1 MKFDMHCHIKG
12 GSIDSRVTLER
23 YIELLQAHEF
33 DGMMIT
39 DHDSYRACR
48 YWDKI
53 RHRPEYQ
60 DFVVI
65 KGVEYDTRDAG
76 HFLVI
81 MPDGILLPVL
91 TIRGMPLKKLI
102 RIVHHYGGL
111 LGPAHPY
118 GVRSS
123 SAMLFKTLA
132 KTPRLIREFDFI
144 ETFNTCE
151 SPLSNVLAHKMAGKY
166 GKIGTGGTDAH
177 AEEYIGMGYTEID
190 ARIRCNNDMIRAI
203 RERRIVD
210 AGGIEREATV
220 KSKLKDSFL
229 GIAGFHIY
237 NKGLNRILTPYRTLR
252 IKMLQ
257 RKEHQ
262 KQSR

>member
-1 MKFDMHCHIKG
+1 MLNMLFPPVFFLHRVSNYTTFEQDWLQWFLPFDDSGSNIKLLSRQKARHMMKFDMHCHIKG

-102 RIVHHYGGL
+102 RI
-111 LGPAHPY
+111 
-118 GVRSS
+118 
-123 SAMLFKTLA
+123 
-132 KTPRLIREFDFI
+132 
-144 ETFNTCE
+144 
-151 SPLSNVLAHKMAGKY
+151 
-166 GKIGTGGTDAH
+166 
-177 AEEYIGMGYTEID
+177 
-190 ARIRCNNDMIRAI
+190 
-203 RERRIVD
+203 RRPD
-210 AGGIEREATV
+210 R
-220 KSKLKDSFL
+220 KSVV
-229 GIAGFHIY
+229 
-237 NKGLNRILTPYRTLR
+237 
-252 IKMLQ
+252 
-257 RKEHQ
+257 
-262 KQSR
+262 

>member
-1 MKFDMHCHIKG
+1 MKFDLHCHIKG
-12 GSIDSRVTLER
+12 GSIDSRVSLEK
-23 YIELLQAHEF
+23 YIELLKEHGF

-39 DHDSYRACR
+39 DHDTYRACK
-48 YWDKI
+48 YWDRIKDQ
-53 RHRPEYQ
+53 PEFK
-60 DFVVI
+60 DFTVI

-81 MPDGILLPVL
+81 MPDGLLLPVL
-91 TIRGMPLKKLI
+91 TIRGMKLKRLI

-123 SAMLFKTLA
+123 SAMLFKRLA
-132 KTPRLIREFDFI
+132 KEPSMIRDFDFI

-166 GKIGTGGTDAH
+166 SKIGLGGTDSH
-177 AEEYIGMGYTEID
+177 VEEYIGMGYTEID
-190 ARIRCNNDMIRAI
+190 DHIRCNNDMIRAI

-220 KSKLKDSFL
+220 KSRMKESHFGVL
-229 GIAGFHIY
+229 GFHIY
-237 NKGLNRILTPYRTLR
+237 NKGLGRLLTPYRSFKLR
-252 IKMLQ
+252 HM
-257 RKEHQ
+257 HNN
-262 KQSR
+262 